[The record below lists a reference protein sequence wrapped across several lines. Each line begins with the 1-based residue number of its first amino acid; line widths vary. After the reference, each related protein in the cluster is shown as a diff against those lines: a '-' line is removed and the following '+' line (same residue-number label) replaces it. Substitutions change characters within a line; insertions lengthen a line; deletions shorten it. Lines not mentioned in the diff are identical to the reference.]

1 MTERER
7 AINKDLRVLDD
18 AHRLGR
24 LTRAEYRARR
34 RRVLQSLYDGNG
46 VVTARKTLVPGSG
59 FTTTPHARQT
69 HATPTSDT
77 PMASGR
83 ALTTLLSMRPG
94 IAWKPLLAIL
104 VGAVVLIL
112 LAYWLLHGK

>member
-7 AINKDLRVLDD
+7 AINQDLHVLDE

-24 LTRAEYRARR
+24 ITRSEYRARR
-34 RRVLQSLYDGNG
+34 RRVLESLYDSSG

-59 FTTTPHARQT
+59 FTTTPHVRHT
-69 HATPTSDT
+69 HATPTADASL
-77 PMASGR
+77 ASGR

-94 IAWKPLLAIL
+94 VAWKPLLAIL
-104 VGAVVLIL
+104 VGAVALIL